1 MKYSL
6 PSPLSLLSH
15 PLSKSSFKT
24 LVKKRVVDYWQQEVQ
39 EEAKSKP
46 SLLKF
51 FKPEYMSLVKPHPLW
66 TTAQNNQ
73 FEINKSL
80 VVAKLLSGRYR
91 SDWLCRHWS
100 KTNPSGHCLLCPGEN
115 IPGTVEHM
123 LVSCPGLDD
132 KRDDLILYWS
142 QHTEDN
148 PHLQHLTSSM
158 LSSDEDTLVQFL
170 LDPSAVPSV
179 INGCQ
184 QKLYSLSD
192 VFKLTRTFCYGIHRR
207 RLQLIGRFKFNL

>member
-15 PLSKSSFKT
+15 PLSKVSFKT
-24 LVKKRVVDYWQQEVQ
+24 LVKKRVVDFWQQEIW

-51 FKPEYMSLVKPHPLW
+51 FKPDFMSLLKPHPLW
-66 TTAQNNQ
+66 TTAQSNQ

-80 VVAKLLSGRYR
+80 VVAKLLSGHYRY
-91 SDWLCRHWS
+91 DWLCRHWS
-100 KTNPSGHCLLCPGEN
+100 KTNPSGHWLLYPGMK

-123 LVSCPGLDD
+123 LVSCPGLND
-132 KRDDLILYWS
+132 KRDDLILYWN
-142 QHTEDN
+142 QRTEDN
-148 PHLQHLTSSM
+148 PHLHHLTSSM
-158 LSSDEDTLVQFL
+158 LSSEEDTLIQFL
-170 LDPSAVPSV
+170 LYPSAVPSFS
-179 INGCQ
+179 NRSQ

-207 RLQLIGRFKFNL
+207 RLQLIGRFKFNF